1 MELWVCE
8 RDRKERRDRE
18 LSPAGIVVAVM
29 VSSTIP
35 TPLLRMAMTV
45 MEYSVPSSR
54 PISLYIVSPV
64 VRVIESLKQSVLLF
78 E

>member
-18 LSPAGIVVAVM
+18 LSPAGTVVAVM

-54 PISLYIVSPV
+54 PIRLYIVSPV
-64 VRVIESLKQSVLLF
+64 VRVIETVSVIV
-78 E
+78 